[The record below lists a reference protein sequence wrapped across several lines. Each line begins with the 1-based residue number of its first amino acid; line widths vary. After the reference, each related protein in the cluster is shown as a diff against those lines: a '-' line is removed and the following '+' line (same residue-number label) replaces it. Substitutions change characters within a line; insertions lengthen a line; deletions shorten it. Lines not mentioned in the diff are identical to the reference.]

1 MSSTVCSNCSE
12 PLPGQAEYCP
22 ACGQSIKVITR
33 PWREVFGELLNEM
46 FDFDGRMLLS
56 LRYLLTRPGFLSYE
70 YINGRRLSYTSPVRM
85 YLIISLVFFFVL
97 PLILPESDV
106 SGHAEEISVDQYSR
120 AMFTLLPIFALLL
133 KLFYR
138 RVFYL
143 SHIVFT
149 IYLFSAM
156 FIAFAAILSIE
167 TQADQYIAAL
177 LMQLVILI
185 YILAYLLIA
194 LRVTYRESWLK
205 SSLKC
210 LGLLVLFLPI
220 IAGAIQL
227 ASRIK
232 PWF

>member
-1 MSSTVCSNCSE
+1 MSSPVCSNCSE
-12 PLPGQAEYCP
+12 PLPGQADYCP
-22 ACGQSIKVITR
+22 ACGQSIKVISR

-106 SGHAEEISVDQYSR
+106 SGHAEEVSVDQYSR
-120 AMFTLLPIFALLL
+120 AMFALLPIFALLL
-133 KLFYR
+133 KLYYR
-138 RVFYL
+138 RAFYL
-143 SHIVFT
+143 AHIVFT
-149 IYLFSAM
+149 IHLFSAM
-156 FIAFAAILSIE
+156 FIVFATILSIE
-167 TQADQYIAAL
+167 NQADQYIAVL
-177 LMQLVILI
+177 LIQLVLLL

-205 SSLKC
+205 TSLKC

-220 IAGAIQL
+220 IAGVIQL